1 MTETKGRLLVL
12 DDDAE
17 MRALLQRYLSEN
29 HHQVRAVPDASALY
43 RLLARE
49 SFDLLVLDL
58 MMPGEDGLAV
68 CRKLRGEGQMIPII
82 MLTARGDPVDR
93 VLGLEMG
100 ADDYLAKPFLPR
112 ELLARIEAVRRRQS
126 FVPQLGGAGQ
136 GQVVFGPYELDM
148 ARMRLTRDGAAVEL
162 STREFML
169 LKTLVSHAGRPLS
182 RAQIIDLALGR
193 DAEITDRAVD
203 VQVVRLRC
211 GPSCAPWPTV
221 CVDSPT
227 LTGAPMAGAGCGSR
241 SIWPASPTGSV

>member
-1 MTETKGRLLVL
+1 MTQNKGRLLVL
-12 DDDAE
+12 DDDPE
-17 MRALLQRYLSEN
+17 MRALLQRYLTEN
-29 HHQVRAVPDASALY
+29 QYQVRAVPDAQALY

-49 SFDLLVLDL
+49 AFDLLVLDL
-58 MMPGEDGLAV
+58 MMPGEDGLSV
-68 CRKLRGEGQMIPII
+68 CRRLRNEGQTLPII

-126 FVPQLGGAGQ
+126 LGPHLGSSGQ
-136 GQVVFGPYELDM
+136 AVVVFGPYELDM
-148 ARMRLTRDGAAVEL
+148 ARMCLTRDKAPVEL

-203 VQVVRLRC
+203 VQVVRLRRILEAD
-211 GPSCAPWPTV
+211 PAKPRWIRTV
-221 CVDSPT
+221 WGHGYVFAMPE
-227 LTGAPMAGAGCGSR
+227 AN
-241 SIWPASPTGSV
+241 